1 MKMTGLGSKIAAVK
15 NDLGRLEATIAEK
28 RKEKTVRQIAT
39 ERINDK
45 SRWGASA
52 DDPASTLR
60 DTPPGK
66 GEAKPHRF
74 EAMVDMIAERDGV
87 SKPVAAGRARKEF
100 PDLFDD
106 YRNSVGVAK
115 SSSYDQLVDNEI
127 QKGCSVVVARQ
138 RVAYAHPE
146 LARESLAKSE
156 NGVAEFMTRVSE
168 IKKRDGC
175 SRVEAMIRARRE
187 HPAAYARF
195 ENV

>member
-45 SRWGASA
+45 SRWEASA

-66 GEAKPHRF
+66 DEAKPHRF
-74 EAMVDMIAERDGV
+74 EAMIDMVAERYNV
-87 SKPVAAGRARKEF
+87 SKTVAASRARKEF
-100 PDLFDD
+100 PTLYED

-115 SSSYDQLVDNEI
+115 SSSYDQLVDDEI
-127 QKGCSVVVARQ
+127 RKGCSAVVARQ

-146 LARESLAKSE
+146 LARDQIAKNAS
-156 NGVAEFMTRVSE
+156 VSEFMSAVDA

-187 HPAAYARF
+187 QPAAYARF